1 MYKDIRQV
9 REHYAALRD
18 VIAQRVG
25 GRDDATTRTQVAVL
39 CAAAVGALDDSE
51 TRQRLRAV
59 HRHANE
65 LFSNDQHQKWSRE
78 HMSGADYLRLQ
89 IFIALEGVNTRLFFL
104 DTLRDRSR
112 VAAAVA
118 DPLRPSAV

>member
-1 MYKDIRQV
+1 
-9 REHYAALRD
+9 
-18 VIAQRVG
+18 
-25 GRDDATTRTQVAVL
+25 DDATTRTQVAVL

-59 HRHANE
+59 HRHAAE

-104 DTLRDRSR
+104 DTLRDRASQQCGPAFAPR
-112 VAAAVA
+112 PPAV
-118 DPLRPSAV
+118 